1 MCQVDQVYD
10 AHLGSADTPS
20 ISKVCVKC
28 KIHPPAVLLR
38 VGDPYCRGCF
48 NEYFIHKFRAMLGK
62 NRIIFPGEKVLLAV
76 SGGPSSCSMLH
87 QVKEGLSVNAHKK
100 LRFTPGIVF
109 IDDGAV
115 TGRSLKERNK
125 TNSDLKVL
133 FESTGFPFYIIPLEQ
148 VLELPTSVLMQP
160 YLPST
165 ESATSYKVAV
175 GEFDQ
180 NNQSIASQPPGQ
192 QQEAADVSEVHT
204 LKLQRLMASVKTH
217 TARDEL
223 LSTLRQHL
231 LLHITRSEGYNKLML
246 GDSCTRLA
254 MKLLSSISLG
264 RGAQAALDTGFS
276 DSRYGD
282 VIAVRPMRDYSAKE
296 IAYYNHLFS
305 VPSVFIPGLDFKT
318 SEKDS
323 IQRLTESFV
332 TKLQAEFPSTVSTIY
347 RTSEKLQTA
356 CKAPSVLDDSP
367 RCLMCLCTLD
377 TAAENASAFQATLIS
392 EQLSQNKCPQNDCLP
407 TQKCCTDKIQSS
419 SADSPGLCH
428 GEGSC
433 CSSTRLERLEL
444 KSLLCYSCQLTIKD
458 MSSLEHMPSYII
470 SEAQRR
476 MRRSQMRAEISNFLL
491 D

>member
-1 MCQVDQVYD
+1 MCQVHQDYS
-10 AHLGSADTPS
+10 ALMGSADTPS

-28 KIHPPAVLLR
+28 KVHPPAVLLR

-48 NEYFIHKFRAMLGK
+48 NDYFIHKFRAMLGK

-87 QVKEGLSVNAHKK
+87 QVQEGLSVNAHKK

-109 IDDGAV
+109 IDEGAL
-115 TGRSLKERNK
+115 TGRSLEDRNK
-125 TNSDLKVL
+125 TNCELKAL
-133 FESTGFPFYIIPLEQ
+133 FESTGFPFHIIPLER

-160 YLPST
+160 HLPST

-180 NNQSIASQPPGQ
+180 NNQIIAVQPPGQ
-192 QQEAADVSEVHT
+192 QQELTDVCEVHT
-204 LKLQRLMASVKTH
+204 LELQRLMASVKTH

-231 LLHITRSEGYNKLML
+231 LLHTARSEGYSKLML

-254 MKLLSSISLG
+254 VKLLSSISLG

-276 DSRYGD
+276 DTRYGD
-282 VIAVRPMRDYSAKE
+282 VVAVRPMRDYTAKE
-296 IAYYNHLFS
+296 IAFYNHLFS

-318 SEKDS
+318 SDKDS

-332 TKLQAEFPSTVSTIY
+332 TKLQTEFPSTVSTIY

-356 CKAPSVLDDSP
+356 CNAPSALDDSP
-367 RCLMCLCTLD
+367 RCVLCLCALD

-392 EQLSQNKCPQNDCLP
+392 EQLSQSKCPQNDCLP
-407 TQKCCTDKIQSS
+407 THNCSTDKTQSS
-419 SADSPGLCH
+419 PADCSGLCH
-428 GEGSC
+428 AEGSC
-433 CSSTRLERLEL
+433 CSSTRLEPLEL
-444 KSLLCYSCQLTIKD
+444 KTLLCYSCQLTIKD
-458 MSSLEHMPSYII
+458 MSSLEQMPSYII

-476 MRRSQMRAEISNFLL
+476 LRRSQMRAEISNFLL